1 METVNT
7 LDIDG
12 TQWKIQDEVAR
23 NRIEEIAAETNKII
37 DITLSGT
44 FIFSAKMK
52 YLGED
57 ETYGYYS
64 FWWGPQN
71 RSSVEEIKTIS
82 VIPQNTNTD
91 KILALNLNILQDGNI
106 NIDQR
111 TQHYDGPN
119 QSGILTY
126 IFGASTSP
134 NWTISGMGILRRTK

>member
-1 METVNT
+1 MEKVNT

-12 TQWKIQDEVAR
+12 TQWAIQDEVAR

-44 FIFSAKMK
+44 FVFSAKMK

-64 FWWGPQN
+64 FWWEPQN

-82 VIPQNTNTD
+82 VTPQNTNTD

-119 QSGILTY
+119 QSGIVTY
-126 IFGASTSP
+126 IFGASTKPS
-134 NWTISGMGILRRTK
+134 WTISGMGILRRTK

>member
-1 METVNT
+1 MEVVNT

-12 TQWKIQDEVAR
+12 TQWGLQDEVAR
-23 NRIEEIAAETNKII
+23 TRIEEIAAETNKII

-52 YLGED
+52 YLGKD
-57 ETYGYYS
+57 ETYEYYS
-64 FWWGPQN
+64 FWWEPQN

-82 VIPQNTNTD
+82 VTPPNKDTD
-91 KILALNLNILQDGNI
+91 KILALNLNILQDGNV

-119 QSGILTY
+119 QSGIVTY
-126 IFGASTSP
+126 IFGASANPS
-134 NWTISGMGILRRTK
+134 WTISGMGILRRTK